1 MTPCQLLPPFLSEG
15 LVIRQHVRMS
25 LTWIVDRAT
34 VGVAIAELAVSRLAV
49 LAESLTIG
57 AGAGASCVDHGVVGM
72 GRQQLVFAFPTHRLL
87 FLK

>member
-1 MTPCQLLPPFLSEG
+1 
-15 LVIRQHVRMS
+15 MS
-25 LTWIVDRAT
+25 LTWIVNRPT
-34 VGVAIAELAVSRLAV
+34 VGVAIAELAVARLAV

-57 AGAGASCVDHGVVGM
+57 AGAGPCVDHGVVGM